1 MIPWARVSQDGALP
15 TAEPGQLWAERQ
27 GPDGRVT
34 RGLDISVLG
43 DHLLLQPLALTGV
56 RWWASARS
64 TQVKLVE
71 RYLVG
76 GTWPRLLSMTE
87 GQLLCWSP
95 PLMLTLVR
103 GAQFS
108 GTQEVEC
115 LGSPGLGL
123 SLCFRRGSKS
133 GHPYPQAL
141 GGYRRLSTH
150 TQSWGL
156 FPLTKGKLKPR
167 CLPPPTFLS
176 HTLLTH
182 YCDTLGTGVPGWSPP
197 HSRAWPALG
206 RETRT

>member
-1 MIPWARVSQDGALP
+1 M
-15 TAEPGQLWAERQ
+15 
-27 GPDGRVT
+27 T

-176 HTLLTH
+176 HTHFFNTQ
-182 YCDTLGTGVPGWSPP
+182 YCDTLCTGQVMGGVRSLALREGSRNSLT
-197 HSRAWPALG
+197 HRTSRARECLRAPAMPGDMVSLKQ
-206 RETRT
+206 